1 MAETACHILCE
12 CETVVYGLGLT
23 SLCTSVSSV
32 VKILITTEGQEI
44 HLLDFAIQTA
54 REAGR
59 ILAKRFGR
67 KIEIS
72 NKSEIDLVTESD
84 LASERIII
92 DRIKTHYP
100 RHSIL
105 AEESG
110 TTNPGDQQSDWR
122 WIIDPL
128 DGTTN
133 YAHGYPCF
141 CVSIALEHK
150 GRMEVGVVYD
160 PMRDEMFSAE
170 RGRGASLNGRR
181 ISVSRTMNLSTALL
195 CTGFPYDVR
204 ERNEFARHF
213 ASFIMHAQG
222 VRRDGAAA
230 LDLAYVAAG
239 RFDGFWEEGLK
250 PWDVAAGILLIEEA
264 GGRVSDYQ
272 GAPFNIH
279 TPPIVTSNGLIHE
292 DMMRVLRA

>member
-1 MAETACHILCE
+1 
-12 CETVVYGLGLT
+12 
-23 SLCTSVSSV
+23 
-32 VKILITTEGQEI
+32 
-44 HLLDFAIQTA
+44 
-54 REAGR
+54 
-59 ILAKRFGR
+59 
-67 KIEIS
+67 
-72 NKSEIDLVTESD
+72 TESD
-84 LASERIII
+84 LASERLII
-92 DRIKTHYP
+92 DRIQTYYP

-110 TTNPGDQQSDWR
+110 TSNPHHQANQSEWL

-141 CVSIALEHK
+141 CVSIALEHR
-150 GRMEVGVVYD
+150 GHLQIGVVYD
-160 PMRDEMFSAE
+160 PMRDEMFAAE
-170 RGRGASLNGRR
+170 RGQGASLNGRR
-181 ISVSRTMNLSTALL
+181 VSVSQTGDLGNALL

-213 ASFIMHAQG
+213 ANFIMHARG

-250 PWDVAAGILLIEEA
+250 PWDVAAGVLLVEEA
-264 GGRVSDYQ
+264 GGRVTDYR
-272 GAPFNIH
+272 GEPFDIR
-279 TPPIVTSNGLIHE
+279 TPPILTSNGLIHE
-292 DMMRVLRA
+292 QMMSVLNR

>member
-1 MAETACHILCE
+1 M
-12 CETVVYGLGLT
+12 
-23 SLCTSVSSV
+23 
-32 VKILITTEGQEI
+32 
-44 HLLDFAIQTA
+44 LDFAIQTA

-59 ILAKRFGR
+59 LLAERFGR

-84 LASERIII
+84 LASERLII
-92 DRIKTHYP
+92 DRIKTYYP

-110 TTNPGDQQSDWR
+110 ATEARDDAQTDWR

-141 CVSIALEHK
+141 CVSIGLAHQGRLEL
-150 GRMEVGVVYD
+150 GVVYD
-160 PMRDEMFSAE
+160 PIRDEMFAAE
-170 RGRGASLNGRR
+170 RGQGASLNGRR
-181 ISVSRTMNLSTALL
+181 IRVSTTMNLSAGLL

-204 ERNEFARHF
+204 QRNEFARHF
-213 ASFIMHAQG
+213 ANFIMTAQG

-250 PWDVAAGILLIEEA
+250 PWDVAAGALIVEEA
-264 GGRVSDYQ
+264 GGQITHYDGTAFDIYT
-272 GAPFNIH
+272 APILA
-279 TPPIVTSNGLIHE
+279 SNGLIHE
-292 DMMRVLRA
+292 QMMRVLAA